1 MNFNAVS
8 LIVALIGLPVAVNA
22 QVNIEEYRT
31 SKTGQLAKQQI
42 NFETNV
48 KRSTTSLYAIHLGY
62 IKPVTLPMDIQGFI
76 ISKIN
81 YGKTKSEEYLN
92 DTFYHFRFFQK
103 NNNEDITPE
112 AYVQYENNQ
121 HSSTKERYLAGI
133 GVRYHTFAQTISG
146 TSLLNEWYKESNQ
159 ISRVNAWRL
168 SQYMIIKFQ
177 LNATNALNITFY
189 FQPNIKNLSDI
200 RYYSETQYTSKITNQ
215 IAYTSTLT
223 AKYFSEST
231 VFDDVELYFKSGLQ
245 FKI

>member
-1 MNFNAVS
+1 MNFKFIIN
-8 LIVALIGLPVAVNA
+8 LIGLFLLCNPINA
-22 QVNIEEYRT
+22 QVNIEEYRQKK
-31 SKTGQLAKQQI
+31 SGELAQQQI
-42 NFETNV
+42 NFETNI

-103 NNNEDITPE
+103 NNTKHITPE

-159 ISRVNAWRL
+159 ISRINAWRL
-168 SQYMIIKFQ
+168 SQYMII
-177 LNATNALNITFY
+177 N
-189 FQPNIKNLSDI
+189 
-200 RYYSETQYTSKITNQ
+200 
-215 IAYTSTLT
+215 
-223 AKYFSEST
+223 
-231 VFDDVELYFKSGLQ
+231 
-245 FKI
+245 